1 MSEVNTA
8 GKPCTHTVYV
18 DGSCVGNGSNGAKAG
33 IGLFWGD
40 NHPWN
45 ISNALAQEDGEV
57 LTNNKAELRAAIRA
71 IEIAREHNVAKLV
84 INSDSKY
91 VVLGITQWIHQWQKN
106 SWKNSN
112 GEKVKNKE
120 DWTKLLGLVEDSDV
134 DIIWNH
140 VPGHSGVA
148 GNEEADALAVQGA
161 TGKPSD
167 KVIKSDASA
176 VTPSD
181 IMKSAD
187 TLTGQSDKKTILN
200 TTPTKIKGRD
210 LSNTPVPGSV
220 NGFNATQ
227 KHKTGTT
234 EKYDYNSLSS
244 EEGKLFKIITNVET
258 VLETVLMEIHQTK
271 QDNFRFQQKVTDTLE
286 KLQMKQNVIEES
298 VSKMSVDIVTNIHKT
313 ISQIEKTSKAVSEID
328 RSSCANT
335 AKEVKAGIN
344 EIQKDLQTRLE
355 GIKHNTKSTE
365 SSMNSLKKGVRSEV
379 EGIRNR
385 HGEITKFKQSYSGVY
400 CRREKQCNSYQRD
413 SK

>member
-1 MSEVNTA
+1 MKSQTNPLESKEYISHNTSEGVREISEVNTA
-8 GKPCTHTVYV
+8 GKPCMHTVYI

-33 IGLFWGD
+33 KGLFWGD

-57 LTNNKAELRAAIRA
+57 LTNNKGELRAAIRA
-71 IEIAREHNVAKLV
+71 VEITREHNVGRLE

-91 VVLGITQWIHQWQKN
+91 VVLGITQWIRQWQRN
-106 SWKNSN
+106 SWKKSN
-112 GEKVKNKE
+112 GEKVKNKD
-120 DWTKLLGLVEDSDV
+120 DWAKLLGLVEDSGV
-134 DIIWNH
+134 DITWNH
-140 VPGHSGVA
+140 VPGHSGIA

-161 TGKPSD
+161 TGNPSD
-167 KVIKSDASA
+167 KVIISDASA

-187 TLTGQSDKKTILN
+187 TVIGQFDKKENLNMN

-220 NGFNATQ
+220 NGFNVKQ
-227 KHKTGTT
+227 KRKTGAT
-234 EKYDYNSLSS
+234 EKFDYNSLTS

-298 VSKMSVDIVTNIHKT
+298 VSNMSENVVTNINKT

-328 RSSCANT
+328 RSSCAST

-344 EIQKDLQTRLE
+344 EIC
-355 GIKHNTKSTE
+355 
-365 SSMNSLKKGVRSEV
+365 
-379 EGIRNR
+379 IRA
-385 HGEITKFKQSYSGVY
+385 
-400 CRREKQCNSYQRD
+400 
-413 SK
+413 